1 MRYCRN
7 CGKELQDDMQ
17 FCPSCGAS
25 MQATARAPMASEPVY
40 TEEKPAKKSH
50 KGIIAII
57 IILAILA
64 GAGFLYSNAAKVK
77 AYNQFA
83 ELYNTMAEGA
93 IKAETA
99 NLLII
104 DVWKNSIWK
113 IADDKTD
120 KYTKANGGS
129 GQFYDDF
136 NDALKSLYEDKSFI
150 DDLTEIYSLQ
160 AKAETLIKNLAK
172 HPRSFDEEYSDFK
185 DCYNMFVRFTDMS
198 LTAEGSLYSFADDH
212 NELDK
217 KIANKLKELD
227 IYFD

>member
-1 MRYCRN
+1 MRYCPN

-17 FCPSCGAS
+17 FCPGCGAS
-25 MQATARAPMASEPVY
+25 RQATAGTPMESEPAY
-40 TEEKPAKKSH
+40 AEEKPVKKSH

-64 GAGFLYSNAAKVK
+64 GSGILYSNTVKVK
-77 AYNQFA
+77 AYNQFT

-93 IKAETA
+93 RKAETA
-99 NLLII
+99 NILII
-104 DVWKNSIWK
+104 DVWENSIRK
-113 IADDKTD
+113 TADDKTD
-120 KYTKANGGS
+120 KYTKANDGS

-136 NDALKSLYEDKSFI
+136 NDALNSLYEDKSFI

-198 LTAEGSLYSFADDH
+198 LTVKGSLNSFTDDH